1 MHEMKR
7 TAGISGDSERR
18 ERSTMEGASL
28 VRHMKR
34 KRILKW
40 TARALLFALIL
51 AFLIGFIAYWR
62 STNECDR
69 NAGAP
74 ANPMKAILHCEYGGP
89 EVLKLEDVE
98 KPPPTDNQILVRVR
112 AASVNPLDLTIRGP
126 WPLRPIFGMRKPKDT
141 RLGVDYAG
149 TVEAVGKNVTQF
161 KPGEEVFGGKNGALA
176 DYVCAL
182 ADRSVVLKPANMTFE
197 QAAAVPVAAI
207 TALQGLRDKGKI
219 QAGQKVLVNGASGGV
234 GTFAVQIAKSFG
246 TEVTGVCSTRN
257 VDLVRSIGADHVID
271 YTKEDFTKTDQ
282 RYDIIYDLVGNH
294 SFSERRRI
302 LGPNGICVMA
312 GIGGAGWH
320 EGFATRLLGEL
331 NGYLRSR
338 FVSQKFIAY
347 IAQFNKA
354 DMSVLA
360 DLLQSG
366 KMVPVIDKTYKLSDA
381 PAARTYLE
389 TGHARGK
396 VVISLEK

>member
-1 MHEMKR
+1 MK
-7 TAGISGDSERR
+7 I
-18 ERSTMEGASL
+18 
-28 VRHMKR
+28 KR
-34 KRILKW
+34 FLKW
-40 TARALLFALIL
+40 SAAVIFVGLVLVT
-51 AFLIGFIAYWR
+51 FIAYWM
-62 STNECDR
+62 STNDCDHR
-69 NAGAP
+69 PAP
-74 ANPMKAILHCEYGGP
+74 SNPMKAITHCEYGGP
-89 EVLKLEDVE
+89 EVLKVEEIE
-98 KPPPTDNQILVRVR
+98 KPVPNDNQVLVKVR
-112 AASVNPLDLTIRGP
+112 AASLNPLDLTIRGP
-126 WPLRPIFGMRKPKDT
+126 LLLRPLFGLRKPKDT
-141 RLGVDYAG
+141 RLGVDYSG
-149 TVEAVGKNVTQF
+149 TVEAVGKNVTNF
-161 KPGEEVFGGKNGALA
+161 KPGDEVFGGKNGAIA
-176 DYVCAL
+176 EYVCVL
-182 ADRSVVLKPANMTFE
+182 ADRAVVLKPANMTFE
-197 QAAAVPVAAI
+197 QAASVPVAAI
-207 TALQGLRDKGKI
+207 TALQGLRDRGHI
-219 QAGQKVLVNGASGGV
+219 QSGQKVLINGASGGV

-257 VDLVRSIGADHVID
+257 VDLVQSIGADHVID

-282 RYDIIYDLVGNH
+282 RYDLIYDLVGNH

-347 IAQFNKA
+347 IAQFNKG

-366 KMVPVIDKTYKLSDA
+366 KMTPVIDKTYKLNETADA
-381 PAARTYLE
+381 LRYLE

>member
-1 MHEMKR
+1 M
-7 TAGISGDSERR
+7 
-18 ERSTMEGASL
+18 
-28 VRHMKR
+28 

-40 TARALLFALIL
+40 IAATIFLALIL
-51 AFLIGFIAYWR
+51 SIFAGFIAYWR
-62 STNECDR
+62 STSECDR
-69 NAGAP
+69 KTVP
-74 ANPMKAILHCEYGGP
+74 SNPMKAVVQCEYGSP
-89 EVLKLEDVE
+89 DLLKFEDVE
-98 KPPPTDNQILVRVR
+98 KPVPNDNQVLIKIR
-112 AASVNPLDLTIRGP
+112 AASLNFIDAGLMRSPFL
-126 WPLRPIFGMRKPKDT
+126 LRLMTGGLRKPKKT
-141 RLGVDYAG
+141 ELGSDVAG
-149 TVEAVGKNVTQF
+149 QVEAIGKNVTQF
-161 KPGEEVFGGKNGALA
+161 KPGDEVFGLA
-176 DYVCAL
+176 RPSLAEYVCARERAL
-182 ADRSVVLKPANMTFE
+182 VIKPANVTFE
-197 QAAAVPVAAI
+197 QTGSVGLAGL

-219 QAGQKVLVNGASGGV
+219 QSGQKVLINGASGGV

-282 RYDIIYDLVGNH
+282 RYDLIFDLVGNH

-302 LGPNGICVMA
+302 LNPNGICVMA
-312 GIGGAGWH
+312 GLGGAGWH

-354 DMSVLA
+354 DMSILA
-360 DLLQSG
+360 DLMQTG
-366 KMVPVIDKTYKLSDA
+366 KITPVIDRTFRFSETADA
-381 PAARTYLE
+381 LRYLE

-396 VVISLEK
+396 VVINLEK